1 MASQTFHLLMR
12 AGPNPGKVYE
22 LVKNELVIGRDI
34 NADIV
39 INDSEVSRK
48 HARLTMQS
56 AGAVLEDLGSTNGT
70 FVDGQRLMG
79 PHILRLGE
87 VVMLGENVSL
97 VFEAAF
103 DADATMVSSAGAGP
117 VPTYPSA
124 GPYESGTPTYQA
136 PPPQA
141 YQTPAYQAPAYQP
154 SAYQPQQVPAPAYT
168 GQVPPGP
175 AEEYPEYG
183 EPAAEPKKSNRRTLL
198 IGCGCLVVLCVV
210 VVGGGFL
217 FDYLNLY
224 CKVPFISSFFACQ

>member
-48 HARLTMQS
+48 HARLTMQG
-56 AGAVLEDLGSTNGT
+56 AGVVLEDLGSTNGT

-87 VVMLGENVSL
+87 VVMLGENVTL

-103 DADATMVSSAGAGP
+103 DADATMVSSSAVGP
-117 VPTYPSA
+117 VPAYPAA
-124 GPYESGTPTYQA
+124 GPYEGGKPTYQA
-136 PPPQA
+136 PPP
-141 YQTPAYQAPAYQP
+141 PAYQAPAYQP
-154 SAYQPQQVPAPAYT
+154 QQAPAPAYT

-183 EPAAEPKKSNRRTLL
+183 EPATEPKKNNRRMLL

-224 CKVPFISSFFACQ
+224 CKVPLISSFFACP